1 MESKVNFRIDVTGFG
16 CNRWAIFISTS
27 DTGSSD
33 SGSRAMYNA
42 AHLTLLKSTHLHL
55 KNFWCLDVVFLNVYS
70 GQNMFYLTYCN
81 FFLLLSRAKAKD
93 FLKYSCVFSF
103 FLWLCEIPV
112 YIHFFDLTTRGSL
125 LEEPQHDEWWFK
137 SLFLLIYQIP
147 FLWSTILKWKQQ
159 ISVY

>member
-1 MESKVNFRIDVTGFG
+1 MESKVNLRIDVTGFG

-81 FFLLLSRAKAKD
+81 FF
-93 FLKYSCVFSF
+93 FFCYQELKQRISSN
-103 FLWLCEIPV
+103 IPV
-112 YIHFFDLTTRGSL
+112 SVPSFCGCVRFRCTSISL
-125 LEEPQHDEWWFK
+125 
-137 SLFLLIYQIP
+137 I
-147 FLWSTILKWKQQ
+147 
-159 ISVY
+159 

>member
-1 MESKVNFRIDVTGFG
+1 MGYFYQYLSNGLVRLWIQSNVQCSTFDSFEKHSFTFKKLLVSWCCFSECLFRPKYV
-16 CNRWAIFISTS
+16 
-27 DTGSSD
+27 
-33 SGSRAMYNA
+33 
-42 AHLTLLKSTHLHL
+42 LLNLLS
-55 KNFWCLDVVFLNVYS
+55 
-70 GQNMFYLTYCN
+70 

-93 FLKYSCVFSF
+93 FLKYSCVCSF

-147 FLWSTILKWKQQ
+147 FLWSTILKCKQQ

>member
-93 FLKYSCVFSF
+93 FSN
-103 FLWLCEIPV
+103 IPV
-112 YIHFFDLTTRGSL
+112 SVPSFCGCVRFRCTSISL
-125 LEEPQHDEWWFK
+125 
-137 SLFLLIYQIP
+137 I
-147 FLWSTILKWKQQ
+147 
-159 ISVY
+159 